1 MHNRPTARSIHWFR
15 RDLRLADNPP
25 LFAAAQQGALL
36 PLYILDD
43 TAERPLGA
51 ASRWWLQESLKALDD
66 ELGGALLLLRGD
78 PLSLIPE
85 LAALSGATQVSWQ
98 QSGEPQGMQQDQ
110 RLRQRLE
117 RNGVRVEAAPD
128 PLEAQA
134 LQLRTE
140 QGLPF
145 RVFTPFLKALVRQLD
160 VPEPL
165 PKPDIKS
172 VRPDP
177 DTIPDHWRWTLPK
190 APNWSQSLA
199 EHWVAGRKGA
209 QAQLDRF
216 LEAGADHY
224 QEGRDLM
231 AQKGTSSLSPYL
243 AFGELSAAEVWHSVA
258 AAADGPAFRRQ
269 LGWRLFN
276 RSLLYHYP
284 HMTRENLKPAFD
296 AMPWQDN
303 PEALAA
309 WQRGQTGIPLVD
321 AGMRELWQSGWMH
334 NRTRMVTASFL
345 TKNLLIDWRLGEAWF
360 WDTLV
365 DADLAQNTA
374 NWQWVAGSGMDA
386 APYFRVFNPVRQ
398 GTRFDAEGAYVKRWV
413 PELAPLPAAQVH
425 SPWDLPTLLQ
435 SAEGARPQSGYPA
448 PLVDLPAT
456 ANRAKAVYDSHI
468 KAQPDPA

>member
-1 MHNRPTARSIHWFR
+1 MPNRPTALSIHWFR

-51 ASRWWLQESLKALDD
+51 ASRWWLQESLKALND
-66 ELGGALLLLRGD
+66 ELGGTLLLLRGD

-85 LAALSGATQVSWQ
+85 LAALSGAEQVSWQ

-110 RLRQRLE
+110 ALRQRLE

-128 PLEAQA
+128 ALEAQA

-145 RVFTPFLKALVRQLD
+145 RVFTPFWKALVRQLD

-165 PKPDIKS
+165 PQPDIES

-177 DTIPDHWRWTLPK
+177 DTIPDHWRWTLPR

-199 EHWVAGRKGA
+199 EHWVTGRKGA

-216 LEAGADHY
+216 LERGADHY

-296 AMPWQDN
+296 AMPWQEN
-303 PEALAA
+303 PEALTA

-413 PELAPLPAAQVH
+413 PELASLPAAQVH

-435 SAEGARPQSGYPA
+435 SAEDARTRSGYPA
-448 PLVDLPAT
+448 PLVDLPTT

-468 KAQPDPA
+468 KAQPDSA